1 MDYGGHIIMKLN
13 NRLTEEEL
21 WKVVDNLIGD
31 IEPIGETNHDN
42 ISYEQLKLAMFLVDR
57 YLDIFAGMLKY
68 CNRPEYSMQRSG
80 NEVFEYIKSIRHWC
94 DAFLP
99 EEK

>member
-1 MDYGGHIIMKLN
+1 MNLLRIN

-42 ISYEQLKLAMFLVDR
+42 LSFEQLNLAMFLVDR
-57 YLDIFAGMLKY
+57 YIDIFAGMLEY
-68 CNRPEYSMQRSG
+68 RSRPEYSVKRSG
-80 NEVFEYIKSIRHWC
+80 DAVLEYIKDLREWFNR
-94 DAFLP
+94 FLP
-99 EEK
+99 EE